1 MDGSRHLTTVDFF
14 GTPLSLPAL
23 LDAVI
28 ILVVTVVSAIVL
40 RVLIVR
46 HSRRQ
51 EGIHAATW
59 YTLSRLVSY
68 TVLVAGALLAISAL
82 GLPLSQFSILAGA
95 VGVGLG
101 FGLQSL
107 FANFISGV
115 VLLLD
120 KSLKVGDFVELE
132 SGVTGEVRDIKIRAT
147 AIATN
152 DNIDILVPNSEF
164 INGRVVN
171 WTHREALR
179 RIHVPFGVAYGTD
192 KNLVKTAAL
201 EAAASVPFTLEL
213 DGARR
218 PHVWLTGFGESSLN
232 FELVIW
238 IIAEATKKPAAV
250 TAAYNWALHSALQAH
265 GIVIPFPQRDLNVR
279 TLFGLSDEDAR
290 AALRLAAVGGRSE
303 GEAPSSQGI
312 ATPAVADDSAVDSSL
327 GDAGAADSA
336 GPDSSVGGAAR
347 ADSAGDDSAGAD
359 SAGSDSAGDHSAGND
374 AIDDVKAESRVTQE
388 RRTGTEES

>member
-1 MDGSRHLTTVDFF
+1 MDGSRRLASVDFF
-14 GTPLSLPAL
+14 GSSIALDAL
-23 LDAVI
+23 LEAVI
-28 ILVVTVVSAIVL
+28 ILVIAVVVAIVL
-40 RVLIVR
+40 RWLIVR

-51 EGIHAATW
+51 QSTHSSTW

-68 TVLVAGALLAISAL
+68 TVLGFGVLFAVSAL
-82 GLPLSQFSILAGA
+82 GLPLSQFSIVAGA

-147 AIATN
+147 LIATN

-164 INGRVVN
+164 VNGRVVN

-179 RIHVPFGVAYGTD
+179 RLHVPFGVAYGTD

-201 EAAASVPFTLEL
+201 EAAAAVPFTLEL
-213 DGARR
+213 EGPRR
-218 PHVWLTGFGESSLN
+218 PHVWLVGFGESSLS

-238 IIAEATKKPAAV
+238 INAEATKNPGAV
-250 TAAYNWALHSALQAH
+250 TAAYNWALHAALQAH
-265 GIVIPFPQRDLNVR
+265 DIEIPFPQRDMNVR
-279 TLFGLSDEDAR
+279 TLFGLSGEDAR
-290 AALRLAAVGGRSE
+290 SALGFAAVGTSKGKATS
-303 GEAPSSQGI
+303 APGTD
-312 ATPAVADDSAVDSSL
+312 AHNDAVDEVNGES
-327 GDAGAADSA
+327 GI
-336 GPDSSVGGAAR
+336 GPGSPGGGGF
-347 ADSAGDDSAGAD
+347 D
-359 SAGSDSAGDHSAGND
+359 
-374 AIDDVKAESRVTQE
+374 KA
-388 RRTGTEES
+388 